1 MYGIELKRILK
12 SKVFIILALLTVVYF
27 AFVMKWYFRDFG
39 EYIKSE
45 KTSAGEINACIQ
57 QYVDKS
63 QSGDIEEVCDL
74 IKEDAERLRQESMQS
89 GADVPDGEV
98 NEEYFELMNQ
108 YLYLSSCLDTINYQY
123 KRYPQLVY
131 TTLDK
136 AYAVIEDPQTSEY
149 NIRLS
154 NKAIEH
160 YNVYK
165 DFSLVDT
172 TPISSW
178 NSHEKVKY
186 EYFYLILSFVFVILA
201 ADVFCAERTL
211 NLEGMVYTAKYGR
224 KRLFVSKLLSLLTIA
239 FAAVAL
245 LTASDIILANYCMG
259 DLLFE
264 PIQIIESYKSC
275 VFNINILQFIILSNS
290 MRLLFL
296 VFVISIAAAV
306 SQISGKVFFAL
317 MFSAILLAALTALF
331 VYSSHY
337 EVDEIINMET
347 MEFRHIFYKER
358 LDLFTKLRAFLP
370 VCLSQPHDFFEKFD
384 YINVANFPF
393 LRLTTCVIVTTAVT
407 VLLLLFAYFRFGNV
421 FRILPRKNKISK
433 GVDHNEKNDMHF
445 NSGSAV
451 GNAGSL

>member
-45 KTSAGEINACIQ
+45 KTSADKVNACIQ

-63 QSGDIEEVCDL
+63 QNGDIEEVCKL
-74 IKEDAERLRQESMQS
+74 MQEDSDRIREES
-89 GADVPDGEV
+89 
-98 NEEYFELMNQ
+98 NQ
-108 YLYLSSCLDTINYQY
+108 YSAEHPDCSEDEVWLDMVNQHMYIDSCIDTINYQY

-136 AYAVIEDPQTSEY
+136 AYGVIDDPQASEY

-245 LTASDIILANYCMG
+245 LTASDIILAHYCMG

-275 VFNINILQFIILSNS
+275 VFNINILQYIILSNC
-290 MRLLFL
+290 MRLLLL

-306 SQISGKVFFAL
+306 SQLSGKVFFAL
-317 MFSAILLAALTALF
+317 MFSAALLAVFTALF

-393 LRLTTCVIVTTAVT
+393 LRLTTCVIVTAAATI
-407 VLLLLFAYFRFGNV
+407 LLLLFAYFRFGNV
-421 FRILPRKNKISK
+421 LKFLPRKKSVK
-433 GVDHNEKNDMHF
+433 GAEVTEVTME
-445 NSGSAV
+445 V
-451 GNAGSL
+451 